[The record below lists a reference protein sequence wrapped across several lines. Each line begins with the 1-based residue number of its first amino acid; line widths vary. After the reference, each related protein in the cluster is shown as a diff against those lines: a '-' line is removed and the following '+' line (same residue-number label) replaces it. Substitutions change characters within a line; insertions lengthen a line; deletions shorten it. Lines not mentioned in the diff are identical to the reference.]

1 METPKRAAPFTDDRR
16 VAVTPV
22 TDDRRIARTDRR
34 VAQRMRTLKGGQIVW
49 PTGVPVK
56 CIVRNLSQTGANL
69 EVGSPVPHTFEL
81 VFDGDQSRRSCTVV
95 WRKET
100 KIGVKFSIAALIG
113 SFPSLQHVAHYR

>member
-1 METPKRAAPFTDDRR
+1 MKTSKGSAPCTDDRR

-49 PTGVPVK
+49 PTGAPVK
-56 CIVRNLSQTGANL
+56 CIVCNLSQTGAKL
-69 EVGSPVPHTFEL
+69 QVGSPVPHMFEL
-81 VFDGDQSRRSCTVV
+81 VFDGDQSRRSCTVM

-100 KIGVKFSIAALIG
+100 EIGVNF
-113 SFPSLQHVAHYR
+113 Q